1 MPNTLE
7 EIAGTLGVTVGELI
21 FSVLREGA
29 IGGAV
34 LALIA
39 FLLSRFTTEIYGRA
53 LLAIF
58 LFAAARRSR
67 LGNRVNGFPCGLF
80 SLFFRHPQPFA
91 VRGQDVHKMG
101 SRNRRAALARTPLPR
116 QLGE

>member
-7 EIAGTLGVTVGELI
+7 EFARTVGVTVGELI
-21 FSVLREGA
+21 FVVLREGA

-39 FLLSRFTTEIYGRA
+39 FLLSRFTREIYGRA

-58 LFAAARRSR
+58 LITAAGAYFVR
-67 LGNRVNGFPCGLF
+67 LCRAGGSGSDMAANRVGGGLY
-80 SLFFRHPQPFA
+80 FR
-91 VRGQDVHKMG
+91 RYG
-101 SRNRRAALARTPLPR
+101 LARVA
-116 QLGE
+116 